1 MSDHSMNVRDARA
14 HLSELITKAQNG
26 DPTILTR
33 NGTPAAAIVPIEDFE
48 ALEDA
53 MDAYLARQADQEE
66 DEGGPA
72 VGMAEMVAEIFD
84 ESRGNAA

>member
-1 MSDHSMNVRDARA
+1 MNVGDARA
-14 HLSELITKAQNG
+14 RFSELITKAQNG
-26 DPTILTR
+26 HPTVLTR
-33 NGTPAAAIVPIEDFE
+33 NGTPAAAIVPMEGFE

-84 ESRGNAA
+84 KSRGDAG